1 MKNKLLQ
8 ITFLILIGSYVLCSC
23 KNNAETKP
31 KLFVEINVD
40 SLKIEMQAIESKID
54 SCIAKNDFDSIYE
67 NALAYKN
74 AYAKNDTT
82 WAKKYLDIY
91 NALDTAKKEVKIALL
106 DSIIK
111 TGEAKTTGIVYEIQ
125 LVKALSFLAYENET
139 NPSVYVKILERTLKY
154 KEALDSL
161 GFGYKI
167 FIYHNIGESYTKL
180 NDKKSGIQYLKLYYN
195 NCLQIKEE
203 RKRKTELCKASISL
217 GNTFRT
223 MHQYDSAE
231 HYCGIATK
239 IEDIDVKT
247 KAMCYAELAE
257 VYHDMGNT
265 INAEVP
271 ALKAYSIIQNDSSES
286 VIKTKAAVLAILAE
300 IEELK
305 NNYKKANVYALLSM
319 LQYENSNENTSRE
332 KAKLLLVF
340 AHIQKKQNNNDSA
353 LYYLNKAIGNV
364 ITFTPRDKYDLPT
377 IEKLKPENTIYEA
390 LDFKALL
397 LENEYK
403 TTSKISFLEKAIEAY
418 NLSFKVENLLQQYF
432 LNTSATQVQMQESR
446 KRSEKAIAICYE
458 LYSKTKNNAW
468 AEKAFSFAEKNKSIV
483 LLESIK
489 RNIAANGLL
498 QNDSVLNKTISLQAN
513 IVAIEREITEAST
526 DSIKQNKL
534 AEKEKLETE
543 LLFAQ
548 TTLSNNNSL
557 YKNILQKEIEINST
571 EVANKLLDNNST
583 LVEFFSTDSATYT
596 FQITKNKPILFSKL
610 DATITKSIN
619 SFLYFFENKNNIS
632 NNPVAYNAAAYDL
645 YNQLGFSTIST
656 KNVLLIP
663 DGIFNFIPFEAL
675 TTNKTDAQNPKS
687 FSYLLLQKEINYNY
701 SAATMLQQL
710 ENNVN
715 VNNKNIIA
723 FAPVFENK
731 ERNKVSLLNSKDE
744 LASIEKEN
752 PAGKYFINKDA
763 TLSNFKKE
771 INNASIVHIATHA
784 QATSDDTHTP
794 QIEFYD
800 STLYLNELYAMH
812 IKPSLVVLSAC
823 ETGIGKLS
831 TSEGSM
837 SLARGFYYAGAK
849 NIITSLWSVDD
860 KCTATIFSSFY
871 KSFSEDNITSS
882 LHNAKRSHIQNATAV
897 NASPYYWA
905 GFIHIGY
912 QHQQSNHHQLIL
924 FIAILCIA
932 IVTIIF
938 FQKKKK

>member
-8 ITFLILIGSYVLCSC
+8 ITFLVFMGFCFISSC
-23 KNNAETKP
+23 KNNIDTKEIIVP
-31 KLFVEINVD
+31 KYNLD
-40 SLKIEMQAIESKID
+40 SLKKVSELYNEKINDCIANNKID
-54 SCIAKNDFDSIYE
+54 SLYE
-67 NALAYKN
+67 FGISYKN
-74 AYAKNDTT
+74 ATLNNDTA
-82 WAKKYLDIY
+82 WATKFIDIY
-91 NALDTAKKEVKIALL
+91 TALDTAKKGKRILL
-106 DSIIK
+106 LNHIIDK
-111 TGEAKTTGIVYEIQ
+111 QSSDINFNIQ
-125 LVKALSFLAYENET
+125 KVKAICNLAYENENT
-139 NPSVYVKILERTLKY
+139 PATYVKILENTLQLKT
-154 KEALDSL
+154 ALDTL
-161 GFGYKI
+161 GPDYKN
-167 FIYHNIGESYTKL
+167 FIYQNIGETYTKL
-180 NDKKSGIQYLKLYYN
+180 NDNKTGIQYLKLFYATS
-195 NCLQIKEE
+195 LEIKDI
-203 RKRKTELCKASISL
+203 KSKNELLSQAAYGL
-217 GNTFRT
+217 GNTYRN
-223 MHQYDSAE
+223 MAAYDSAE
-231 HYCGIATK
+231 HYCLIATQTPTLNS
-239 IEDIDVKT
+239 KT
-247 KAMCYAELAE
+247 KALTYAALAE
-257 VYHDMGNT
+257 VYYDMGMPQKAETPAIKASQLLKNDTNENT
-265 INAEVP
+265 
-271 ALKAYSIIQNDSSES
+271 
-286 VIKTKAAVLAILAE
+286 IKTKAVINSILAE
-300 IEELK
+300 IEFLK
-305 NNYKKANVYALLSM
+305 KNMVNANKNALLS
-319 LQYENSNENTSRE
+319 LGFYNQEKGTVTRE
-332 KAKLLLVF
+332 KAKLLLTISKIKN
-340 AHIQKKQNNNDSA
+340 AENNSDSA
-353 LYYLNKAIGNV
+353 YFYTNTCISNIIDFNPK
-364 ITFTPRDKYDLPT
+364 DKYDLPT

-403 TTSKISFLEKAIEAY
+403 KTNKISFLEKAIEAY

-432 LNTSATQVQMQESR
+432 LNTSATLLQMQESR

-458 LYSKTKNNAW
+458 LYGKTKNNAW
-468 AEKAFSFAEKNKSIV
+468 AEKAFAFAEKNKSIV